1 MYQEIASAHLTVWF
15 VADFAS
21 VEYEYGV
28 KRLSAAGNTCTINIY
43 VLPELYNTSSI
54 HWGHFVLGETF

>member
-54 HWGHFVLGETF
+54 H